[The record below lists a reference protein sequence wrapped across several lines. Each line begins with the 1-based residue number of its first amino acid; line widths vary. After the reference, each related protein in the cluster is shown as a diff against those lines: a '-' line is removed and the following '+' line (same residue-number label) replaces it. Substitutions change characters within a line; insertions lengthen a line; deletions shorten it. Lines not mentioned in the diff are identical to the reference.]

1 MIDVT
6 LRAGMLEKRRED
18 AVVIP
23 LLAGRKFT
31 AVCDHLPEETAEY
44 LKTFLR
50 NFDNKGDFGDI
61 HTLYQVPGLHCYR
74 LILLGAGEEKSLT
87 LDGLRRLAAKASRAL
102 EKSGAR
108 SAALYLADAE
118 VRGTSL
124 ADRVQAVSEGITLG
138 LYTFKHYQT
147 KKNEQHRP
155 LQRALVMILDRTRET
170 MARCQQAL
178 VRGSSIAEGVNFA
191 RDLANQPGNVCTP
204 EYIAEQ
210 ALGLQ
215 DDHISVE
222 VMDKAAIEAAG
233 FRALLAVNQGSA
245 KEPRFIVLRYNGAE
259 DDSAP
264 IALVGKGLTFDA
276 GGISIKPGPQMDEM
290 KYDMCGS
297 ATVLGIFKA
306 ANTLGLK
313 ANLLGVIPST
323 ENLLGAAAF
332 KPGDIITAYN
342 GTTIEVLNTDAE
354 GRLILADALAW
365 AAEQNPAEI
374 IDFATLTGAC
384 VIALGS
390 QASGLMGN
398 HKPLIKALSAAGE
411 RSHDRVWELPMY
423 QEYQKQIKSHIAD
436 IRNIGGREAG
446 TITAACFLSR
456 FIGEYH
462 WAHVD
467 IAGTAWNMAGDAL
480 AAKGATGAGVRLTLD
495 YLMHRFAIDDHS
507 EATTA
512 DADS

>member
-23 LLAGRKFT
+23 LLAGRKLT
-31 AVCDHLPEETAEY
+31 AVCNHLPEETAEF
-44 LKTFLR
+44 LKNFLR
-50 NFDNKGDFGDI
+50 NFDSKGGFGDI

-74 LILLGAGEEKSLT
+74 LVLVGTGEEKSLT
-87 LDGLRRLAAKASRAL
+87 LDGLRRLSAKVSRKL

-108 SAALYLADAE
+108 SAACYLADAE
-118 VRGTSL
+118 ARATSL
-124 ADRVQAVSEGITLG
+124 VDRIQAVSEGITLG
-138 LYTFKHYQT
+138 LYTFDHYKT

-155 LQRALVMILDRTRET
+155 LQRAFVMILDRTRET
-170 MARCQQAL
+170 LAMCQQAL
-178 VRGSSIAEGVNFA
+178 ARGVSIAEGVNFA
-191 RDLANQPGNVCTP
+191 RDLANHPGNVCTP
-204 EYIAEQ
+204 AYIAAQ
-210 ALGLQ
+210 ALSLQ

-276 GGISIKPGPQMDEM
+276 GGISIKPGPKMDEM

-297 ATVLGIFKA
+297 ATVLGVFKA
-306 ANTLGLK
+306 ASALGLK

-384 VIALGS
+384 VVALGS

-398 HKPLIKALSAAGE
+398 HKPLLKALSAAGD
-411 RSHDRVWELPMY
+411 RTHDRVWELPMY
-423 QEYQKQIKSHIAD
+423 EEYQKQIDSHIAD
-436 IRNIGGREAG
+436 IRNIGGPGAG

-456 FIGEYH
+456 FIGEHH

-467 IAGTAWNMAGDAL
+467 IAGTAWNMQGDAL
-480 AAKGATGAGVRLTLD
+480 AAKGATGAAVRLTLD
-495 YLMHRFAIDDHS
+495 YLMHRFAMDDRS
-507 EATTA
+507 EVDHE